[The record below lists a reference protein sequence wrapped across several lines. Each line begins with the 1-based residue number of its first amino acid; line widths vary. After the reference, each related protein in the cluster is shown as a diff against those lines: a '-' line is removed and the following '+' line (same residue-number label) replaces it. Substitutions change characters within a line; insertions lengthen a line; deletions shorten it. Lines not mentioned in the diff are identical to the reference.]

1 MMEGLAKQN
10 IIRLKIKIM
19 QGKNKAKIKN
29 DFEYIPL
36 GNSKEYF
43 QSADLGLACALV
55 CRGYNLITLDKQD
68 PRKVSF
74 IFKREIGIEQDT
86 DDYWADRLET
96 KSRTYFDNLRTLKNR
111 IYSE

>member
-1 MMEGLAKQN
+1 MQN
-10 IIRLKIKIM
+10 I
-19 QGKNKAKIKN
+19 NKTED

-43 QSADLGLACALV
+43 QSQDLGLATAL
-55 CRGYNLITLDKQD
+55 CSRGYNLITLDKQD

-86 DDYWADRLET
+86 DDYWTDRLEI
-96 KSRTYFDNLRTLKNR
+96 KARAYFDNLRTLKNR
-111 IYSE
+111 IYSA